1 MSKKIV
7 CLGVILVMVI
17 LAFTACNSKD
27 NETYGKPLPFNVAYS
42 GTMYPVTET
51 YLKEKVDSLQDLI
64 YLSNENDYPFFN
76 EIDENYNSD
85 LSQKV
90 REYDDSYFINKA
102 LILVFSMKLLRV
114 LPRLIQ

>member
-1 MSKKIV
+1 M
-7 CLGVILVMVI
+7 
-17 LAFTACNSKD
+17 
-27 NETYGKPLPFNVAYS
+27 
-42 GTMYPVTET
+42 
-51 YLKEKVDSLQDLI
+51 KEKVDSLQDLI
-64 YLSNENDYPFFN
+64 DLSVENDYQFFN
-76 EIDENYNSD
+76 ENDENYNSA

>member
-1 MSKKIV
+1 
-7 CLGVILVMVI
+7 
-17 LAFTACNSKD
+17 
-27 NETYGKPLPFNVAYS
+27 
-42 GTMYPVTET
+42 
-51 YLKEKVDSLQDLI
+51 LKEKVDSLQDLI
-64 YLSNENDYPFFN
+64 DLSVENDYQFFN
-76 EIDENYNSD
+76 ENDENYNSA

>member
-1 MSKKIV
+1 LDIYSNLLDIYRRV
-7 CLGVILVMVI
+7 GDIQSGEYNCRSRL
-17 LAFTACNSKD
+17 CN
-27 NETYGKPLPFNVAYS
+27 GR
-42 GTMYPVTET
+42 GET

-64 YLSNENDYPFFN
+64 DLSVENDYQFFN
-76 EIDENYNSD
+76 ENDENYNSA